1 MTDGLT
7 LTPIGVVRSPFTD
20 RWCAPRQPGVDGP
33 SAEGRIVLARGR
45 GFEQAVRDLA
55 GIERIWVITW
65 FHRNEGWKPMVLP
78 PRGPRVKRG
87 VFATRSPH
95 RPNPLGLSLLP
106 LRRVQGLTLHVG
118 ELDLLDG
125 TPVFDVKPYLPY
137 AEAFPDARAGWID
150 AMVAAERAPAFSVRW
165 TPEVTVDLAW
175 LQEAHGV
182 TLRDPAEAV
191 LRRDPSAHPYRR
203 ILRDGDRGVL
213 AVRSW
218 RLRFAVEGAVVTVD
232 GVESG
237 YSPEA
242 LAAGDVRED
251 AAAHRDF
258 HARVSGATLRRL
270 RP

>member
-1 MTDGLT
+1 VTDTLT

-45 GFEQAVRDLA
+45 GFEQAVRDLD
-55 GIERIWVITW
+55 GIARIWVITW

-150 AMVAAERAPAFSVRW
+150 AMVAAERAPGFTVACD
-165 TPEVTVDLAW
+165 PEVTAQLDW
-175 LQEAHGV
+175 LREVHGV
-182 TLRDPAEAV
+182 ELLAHAAAV
-191 LRRDPSAHPYRR
+191 LRRDPTEHPYRR
-203 ILRDGDRGVL
+203 IQREGDRGVI

-218 RLRFAVEGAVVTVD
+218 RLRFGVAGSAVTVD

-237 YSPEA
+237 YSPDA
-242 LAAGDVRED
+242 LAAGGALED

>member
-1 MTDGLT
+1 MTDALT

-20 RWCAPRQPGVDGP
+20 RWRAPRQPGVDGP

-45 GFEQAVRDLA
+45 GFEQAARDLD

-65 FHRNEGWKPMVLP
+65 FHRNDGWKPMVLP

-87 VFATRSPH
+87 VFATCSPH

-106 LRRVQGLTLHVG
+106 LRRVSGLTLHVG
-118 ELDLLDG
+118 EVDLLDG

-150 AMVAAERAPAFSVRW
+150 AMVAAERAPGFTVGC
-165 TPEVTVDLAW
+165 TPEVTAQLAW
-175 LQEAHGV
+175 LREAHGV
-182 TLRDPAEAV
+182 ELLPHAEAA
-191 LRRDPSAHPYRR
+191 LRRDPAAHPYRR
-203 ILRDGDRGVL
+203 IQREGDRGVI

-218 RLRFAVEGAVVTVD
+218 RLRFAVDGRGVTVD

-242 LAAGDVRED
+242 LTAGGALED
-251 AAAHRDF
+251 DAAHRDF
-258 HARVSGATLRRL
+258 HARVSGATLRGL

>member
-1 MTDGLT
+1 MTDTLT
-7 LTPIGVVRSPFTD
+7 LSPIGVVRSPFTD
-20 RWCAPRQPGVDGP
+20 RWRAPRQPGVDGP

-45 GFEQAVRDLA
+45 GFEQALRDLD

-106 LRRVQGLTLHVG
+106 LRRVKGLTLHVG

-150 AMVAAERAPAFSVRW
+150 AMVAAERCPTFEVRCAPHAEAQLR
-165 TPEVTVDLAW
+165 W
-175 LQEAHGV
+175 LQEVHGV
-182 TLRDPAEAV
+182 ELLAHAEAV
-191 LRRDPSAHPYRR
+191 LRRDPTEHPYRR
-203 ILRDGDRGVL
+203 VQRVGARGVI

-218 RLRFAVEGAVVTVD
+218 RLRFLVDGAVVTVEA
-232 GVESG
+232 VESG
-237 YSPEA
+237 YSPDA
-242 LAAGDVRED
+242 LAAGGVLED
-251 AAAHRDF
+251 DAAHRDF
-258 HARVSGATLRRL
+258 HARVSGATLQRL
-270 RP
+270 CP